1 MQSMGQIS
9 FVGLNYANQII
20 RESTYYI
27 PASQLTYDYLR
38 QLSSVVSYD
47 TVTGKVAIRLKFK
60 ASRNGTLDDRVVI
73 TYPAQVVI
81 STTASDYTVT
91 ISDVLISASPT
102 FPSANVLQIT
112 PFAGPL
118 IQP

>member
-1 MQSMGQIS
+1 MGQIA

-20 RESTYYI
+20 RESTFYI

-38 QLSSVVSYD
+38 QLEGVISYD
-47 TVTGKVAIRLKFK
+47 TTTGMAAIRLKFK
-60 ASRNGTLDDRVVI
+60 VSRKGMLDDRVLI
-73 TYPAQVVI
+73 TYPSQLAI

-91 ISDVLISASPT
+91 IAGLSISASPT

-112 PFAGPL
+112 PFEGLLDGP
-118 IQP
+118 